1 MEVSPAIH
9 RSITSHAGPEMGDH
23 LGTSNTGTTPS
34 HICFRDSL
42 PTGFSFIVDDVD
54 GDQEPESEP
63 ECEITREDA
72 SSRVIQ
78 DSSREASPDT
88 KEQSDARIQQIKVE
102 AESRKNE
109 FARLLEEHAQV
120 IQQLKKME
128 DEPGPGAAV
137 AGPTE
142 A

>member
-9 RSITSHAGPEMGDH
+9 QSMAAHTGGEMGSTD
-23 LGTSNTGTTPS
+23 SSSTPS
-34 HICFRDSL
+34 DIFRDSF
-42 PTGFSFIVDDVD
+42 PAGFSLIVDDVD
-54 GDQEPESEP
+54 GDQEPEP
-63 ECEITREDA
+63 DIDFIREDA
-72 SSRVIQ
+72 SSRISH
-78 DSSREASPDT
+78 DTAREPSPDT
-88 KEQSDARIQQIKVE
+88 KEQSDARIQQIKE
-102 AESRKNE
+102 DAESRKNE

-128 DEPGPGAAV
+128 HEPGPGTTV